1 MNLFK
6 TFAAALL
13 GSACLSAP
21 ALAATEIQWWHA
33 MGGELGEKVNAIA
46 EGFNAQQSDY
56 KVVPVYKGTY
66 AETMTGAVAAF
77 RAHQAPAIVQV
88 FEVGTAT
95 MMAAQGAVYPV
106 YKLMADTKQ
115 PFDPKVY
122 LPAVTGYY
130 TDAKGNMLSLPF
142 NSSTPVMY
150 VNKDA
155 FKKAGLNPD
164 QPPKT
169 WPEME
174 TAAKALQKAGT
185 PCGFTT
191 GWPSWVQIE
200 NFSAWNNLPIGTK
213 ENGIAGTDTSLTIN
227 SPAHV
232 KHVADLAAWQKSKVF
247 DYGGRMSDAAP
258 KFYSGECGMYMNS
271 SASYAGVKANVKFD
285 FGVAPMPYAPDVV
298 KEPQNSIIGGAS
310 LWVLNGRPK
319 AEYEGVAKFFNYLSS
334 PEVQAD
340 WHQFSGYLP
349 ITQAAYELTRKQGFY
364 DRNPGTDVSIQEIT
378 HKTPTANS
386 KGLRFGN
393 FAQIRDIIE
402 GELEAVF
409 AGKTD
414 AKTALDSAVERS
426 DKLLRSFE
434 KANQG

>member
-1 MNLFK
+1 MKLLK

-13 GSACLSAP
+13 GGACLSAT
-21 ALAATEIQWWHA
+21 AQAATEIQWWHA
-33 MGGELGEKVNAIA
+33 MGGELGEKVDAIA
-46 EGFNAQQSDY
+46 DGFNASQSDY
-56 KVVPVYKGTY
+56 KVVPVYKGNYT
-66 AETMTGAVAAF
+66 ETMTGAVAAF

-95 MMAAQGAVYPV
+95 MMAAKGAVYPV

-115 PFDPKVY
+115 PFDPKGY

-130 TDAKGNMLSLPF
+130 TDSKGNMLSLPF

-155 FKKAGLNPD
+155 FRKAGLNPD

-169 WPEME
+169 WDEME
-174 TAAKALQKAGT
+174 TAAKALQKSGT

-200 NFSAWNNLPIGTK
+200 NFSAWNNIPIGTR
-213 ENGIAGTDTSLTIN
+213 ENGIAGTDAKLTIN

-232 KHVADLAAWQKSKVF
+232 KQIARLAEWQKSKIF
-247 DYGGRMSDAAP
+247 DYGGRRSDAAP
-258 KFYSGECGMYMNS
+258 KFYNGECGMYMNS
-271 SASYAGVKANVKFD
+271 SASYAGVKTNVKFD
-285 FGVAPMPYAPDVV
+285 FGVAPLPYEATLVND
-298 KEPQNSIIGGAS
+298 PQNTIIGGAS

-319 AEYEGVAKFFNYLSS
+319 AEYAGVAKFFNYLSS

-349 ITQAAYELTRKQGFY
+349 ITKASYDLTRKQGFY
-364 DRNPGTDVSIQEIT
+364 DKNPGTDVSIQEIN
-378 HKTPTANS
+378 HKAPTANS

-402 GELEAVF
+402 GEMESVF

-414 AKTALDSAVERS
+414 AKSALDAAVARS
-426 DKLLRSFE
+426 NKLLRSFE
-434 KANQG
+434 KTNQG